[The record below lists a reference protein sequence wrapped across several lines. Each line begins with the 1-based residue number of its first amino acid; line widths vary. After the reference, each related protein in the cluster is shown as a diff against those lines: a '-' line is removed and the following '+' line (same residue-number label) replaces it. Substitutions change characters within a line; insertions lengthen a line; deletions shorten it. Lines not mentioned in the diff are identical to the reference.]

1 MRRLK
6 QYLRPFVYYSGW
18 PIFKIAARRSLTR
31 QRILILMYHRVNDQA
46 SPFFEVAVNPKAF
59 EKQIR
64 FFRKYY
70 KIIDLNDLNRLS
82 SSHFFERDVVILTFD
97 DGYRDN
103 YTQAFPILQKYR
115 VPATVFLTTG
125 FINSDRLLW
134 PDKLAWTLFKAE
146 SIPDFSMLG
155 KFDLPADIAFATQRF
170 FSSKSSNHKAILD
183 LMAAKLKELSGNDRN
198 EILSILSRVCKLKS
212 WPRMEERAMLNWK
225 EVREMS
231 KNGIS
236 FGGHT
241 VSHPALSKIP
251 LQEARR
257 EIIESKETIEEH
269 IQKPVQTFAFPFGKK
284 EDYSTAVIDI
294 LKQIGFEYACSTN
307 RGYEQLPLKTPL
319 SLKRK
324 GIAPSPYV
332 FH

>member
-1 MRRLK
+1 
-6 QYLRPFVYYSGW
+6 
-18 PIFKIAARRSLTR
+18 
-31 QRILILMYHRVNDQA
+31 MYHRVNNQA
-46 SPFFEVAVNPKAF
+46 SPFFEIAVKPKAF

-64 FFRKYY
+64 FFRNYY
-70 KIIDLNDLNRLS
+70 EIIELDDLNRLS
-82 SSHFFERDVVILTFD
+82 SSHFSKRDLIILTFD

-103 YTQAFPILQKYR
+103 YTQAFPILQKYG
-115 VPATVFLTTG
+115 VPATIFLTTG
-125 FINSDRLLW
+125 FIDTNRLLW
-134 PDKLAWTLFKAE
+134 PDKLAWIFFKAE
-146 SIPDFSMLG
+146 SMPDLSMLG
-155 KFDLPADIAFATQRF
+155 KFDLPGDIARATQRF
-170 FSSKSSNHKAILD
+170 FSSKSSDHKAILD
-183 LMAAKLKELSGNDRN
+183 LMAAKLKELSENHRN

-212 WPRMEERAMLNWK
+212 WPRMEERAMLSWK

-294 LKQIGFEYACSTN
+294 LKQTGFEYACSTI
-307 RGYEQLPLKTPL
+307 RGYEQLPLNTPL

-324 GIAPSPYV
+324 GVAPSPYV